1 MIDNCETPIQY
12 LEELSLYDTM
22 ARKIITLFKQ
32 RIVTEQEAILIYMKW
47 QNEITEHY
55 KGELLSI
62 MQRQTQPMIAMP
74 SRRE

>member
-1 MIDNCETPIQY
+1 MDDCETPIQY
-12 LEELSLYDTM
+12 FEELSLCDTM
-22 ARKIITLFKQ
+22 ARKTITLFKQ
-32 RIVTEQEAILIYMKW
+32 GIVTEQEAILIYMKG

-74 SRRE
+74 SRR

>member
-1 MIDNCETPIQY
+1 MNNCETPIQY
-12 LEELSLYDTM
+12 LEELSLCDTM

-32 RIVTEQEAILIYMKW
+32 GVVTEQEAILIYMRGK
-47 QNEITEHY
+47 NEITEHY

-62 MQRQTQPMIAMP
+62 MQRQTQPMIVMP

>member
-1 MIDNCETPIQY
+1 MDNCETPIQY

-32 RIVTEQEAILIYMKW
+32 GIVTEQEAILIYMKG

-55 KGELLSI
+55 KGEILSI